1 MGQISFPIVVNGDDM
16 NVALM
21 FRYTILIVSVA
32 AMVVGVLIIVGL
44 LVPRN
49 FPDEFRVIMG
59 IVIVLYGAYRFMITV
74 YRRTDRER

>member
-32 AMVVGVLIIVGL
+32 AMVVGVLIVVGL

>member
-1 MGQISFPIVVNGDDM
+1 MGQLSFPIVVKGGDM
-16 NVALM
+16 NAALM
-21 FRYTILIVSVA
+21 FRYTILIVSAA

-49 FPDEFRVIMG
+49 FPEEFRVIMG

-74 YRRTDRER
+74 YRRPDRER

>member
-1 MGQISFPIVVNGDDM
+1 M
-16 NVALM
+16 NAALM
-21 FRYTILIVSVA
+21 FRYTILIVSAA

-49 FPDEFRVIMG
+49 FPEEFRVIMG

-74 YRRTDRER
+74 YRRPDRER

>member
-1 MGQISFPIVVNGDDM
+1 M
-16 NVALM
+16 NVALI
-21 FRYTILIVSVA
+21 FRYTIMVVSVA

-49 FPDEFRVIMG
+49 FPEEFRVIMG

-74 YRRTDRER
+74 YRRTEKDS

>member
-1 MGQISFPIVVNGDDM
+1 M
-16 NVALM
+16 NVALI
-21 FRYTILIVSVA
+21 FRYTILVVSVA

-49 FPDEFRVIMG
+49 FPEEFRVIMG

-74 YRRTDRER
+74 YRRTERDG